1 MNGKAEV
8 CITNRILELIK
19 KELMTYD
26 FRELARILIDI
37 EDTLEAIRKKAEE
50 AQ

>member
-8 CITNRILELIK
+8 CIISRILELIK
-19 KELMTYD
+19 KELKTYD

-37 EDTLEAIRKKAEE
+37 EDVLEAIRQKAEE
-50 AQ
+50 VQ